1 MLENFTV
8 GLYVKTEGHNTGTG
22 WVPGTDEYKKDID
35 CDIQPY
41 SQELLLK
48 DYGYDIKVNKRI
60 FIDYYEPLIE
70 IGTIIKYVNKRG
82 KTEVYEVKAI
92 PWDDEYMEVACLA
105 VQE

>member
-22 WVPGTDEYKKDID
+22 WVPGTDERVKDID

-48 DYGYDIKVNKRI
+48 NYGYNIEVNKRI
-60 FIDYYEPLIE
+60 FIEGFEPDIK
-70 IGTIIKYVNKRG
+70 IGSILKYLNKQG
-82 KTEVYEVKAI
+82 VTEVYEVKSI
-92 PWDDEYMEVACLA
+92 PWDDGHMEVMAL
-105 VQE
+105 EL

>member
-22 WVPGTDEYKKDID
+22 WVPGTDEHKKDID

-70 IGTIIKYVNKRG
+70 IGTILKYVNRRG
-82 KTEVYEVKAI
+82 ETEVYEVKAI

-105 VQE
+105 IQE